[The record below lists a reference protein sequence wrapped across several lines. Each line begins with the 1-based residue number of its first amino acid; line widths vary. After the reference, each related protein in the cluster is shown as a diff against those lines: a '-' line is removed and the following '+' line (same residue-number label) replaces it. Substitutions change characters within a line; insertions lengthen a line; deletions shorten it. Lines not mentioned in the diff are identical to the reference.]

1 MNTLSFPGA
10 FSLKNETA
18 LITGGGTGIGRG
30 TALVLAERGAD
41 VVLAGRRP
49 GPLTDTAKEVEA
61 LGRRA
66 LAVPTDVTEP
76 AACQALVDTALAELG
91 RVDILVN
98 NAGGAETKSIRRW
111 TDDEWLAVLAL
122 NLGSVWHLSRAAAT
136 PMLDQGKGAIVNI
149 SSGASLLA
157 MPQAAPYG
165 AAKAGVNNLT
175 GSMAAA
181 WTRKGVRVNA
191 IAVGAVRAA
200 TLLDDAAR
208 YGLDPD
214 SIGMT
219 NASGRLGEPEEI
231 GYAALF
237 FASDAS
243 SFCSGQTLY
252 VHGGPG
258 PAGI

>member
-1 MNTLSFPGA
+1 MSDRFDLAGRVA
-10 FSLKNETA
+10 I
-18 LITGGGTGIGRG
+18 ITGGGTGIGRAS
-30 TALVLAERGAD
+30 ALVLAEHGAD
-41 VVLAGRRP
+41 VVLAGRRLE
-49 GPLTDTAKEVEA
+49 PLQTTAAEVEA

-66 LAVPTDVTEP
+66 LPVSTDVTTA
-76 AACQALVDTALAELG
+76 AACEQLVTTTLAEFG

-98 NAGGAETKSIRRW
+98 NAGGASTQSINRW
-111 TDDEWLAVLAL
+111 SEEEWLHVIAL
-122 NLGSVWHLSRAAAT
+122 NLGAVFFLSRAAAK
-136 PMLDQGKGAIVNI
+136 PMIELGKGAIVNI
-149 SSGASLLA
+149 SSGAGLLA

-175 GSMAAA
+175 ASMASA

-208 YGLDPD
+208 YGLDPEA
-214 SIGMT
+214 IGLT
-219 NASGRLGEPEEI
+219 NASGRLGEPDEI
-231 GYAALF
+231 GYGVLF

-252 VHGGPG
+252 MHGGPG
-258 PAGI
+258 PAGV